1 MDNKEINTL
10 SQIISVNLIKKIMT
24 ECDLTVSTIIKDNVI
39 LIGFQIENTF
49 FPLSKI
55 PIDGTIPS

>member
-1 MDNKEINTL
+1 MNDKEVNTL
-10 SQIISVNLIKKIMT
+10 NQIISVNLIKKIVT

-39 LIGFQIENTF
+39 TIGFQIENTL
-49 FPLSKI
+49 FPLSEI

>member
-1 MDNKEINTL
+1 MDNKEISTL
-10 SQIISVNLIKKIMT
+10 SQIISVSLIKKIMT

-39 LIGFQIENTF
+39 TIGFQIENTF
-49 FPLSKI
+49 FPLSEI

>member
-1 MDNKEINTL
+1 MDNKEISTL
-10 SQIISVNLIKKIMT
+10 SQIISVNLIKKIVT

-39 LIGFQIENTF
+39 AIGFQIENTF
-49 FPLSKI
+49 FPLSEI